1 MIHLAD
7 CISVPERS
15 KIHEQF
21 IELLISLF
29 RNLLVVPDEEWR
41 EGGGGEM
48 GRNLQAGLFQL
59 FAKESVFDAL
69 IYLCQDA
76 NIVLLK
82 KLNLVFL
89 EIFYYIFASFTP
101 KWIMSDEGEEGLK
114 LRRMLEEQKR
124 ELEV

>member
-29 RNLLVVPDEEWR
+29 RNLLIIPDEEWR
-41 EGGGGEM
+41 ECGGGELGM
-48 GRNLQAGLFQL
+48 NLQAALFQL

-69 IYLCQDA
+69 IYLCQD
-76 NIVLLK
+76 NVLVK

-89 EIFYYIFASFTP
+89 EIFYCIFASFTP
-101 KWIMSDEGEEGLK
+101 KWIMSDENEEVQK
-114 LRRMLEEQKR
+114 LGRMLEEQKK
-124 ELEV
+124 ESEVK